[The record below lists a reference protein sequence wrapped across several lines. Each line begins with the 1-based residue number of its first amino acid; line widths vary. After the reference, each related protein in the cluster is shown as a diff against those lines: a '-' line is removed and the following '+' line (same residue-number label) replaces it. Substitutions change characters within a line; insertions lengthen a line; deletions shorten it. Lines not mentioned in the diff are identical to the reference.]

1 METFFEVALAALVN
15 IRTVEWDTSYPG
27 VKYSTALTLI
37 SLVLIGVLPPYFI
50 LLFCCKFKVFTE
62 EKFKKMYGSGIEGVN
77 KAKKVSPSSILAN
90 PVFFFGRRILFAVSA
105 IYLQDFLFAQLA
117 IQTFV
122 SFFILC
128 YMLHFK
134 TIFESP

>member
-1 METFFEVALAALVN
+1 
-15 IRTVEWDTSYPG
+15 
-27 VKYSTALTLI
+27 
-37 SLVLIGVLPPYFI
+37 
-50 LLFCCKFKVFTE
+50 
-62 EKFKKMYGSGIEGVN
+62 MYGSGIEGVN